1 VIRTQLFL
9 KVEFDHEDPRD
20 AQKIAQEIARAV
32 KRTYGVRLA
41 EISNLISEDF
51 TPPPEE

>member
-1 VIRTQLFL
+1 MIRTHLFL

-20 AQKIAQEIARAV
+20 AQRIAQEIARAV
-32 KRTYGVRLA
+32 KRTYGVRTA
-41 EISNLISEDF
+41 EISSVISEDF